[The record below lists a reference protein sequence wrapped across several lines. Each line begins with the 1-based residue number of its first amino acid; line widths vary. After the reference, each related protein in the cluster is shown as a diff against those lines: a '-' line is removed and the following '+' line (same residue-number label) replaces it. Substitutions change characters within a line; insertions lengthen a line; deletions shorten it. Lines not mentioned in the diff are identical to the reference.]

1 MEIMSYIKDLELCN
15 FRSFVNQNPEGHQN
29 GNRTANAL
37 NGHRIQLSRGVTLIH
52 GDNGTGKTV
61 IIF

>member
-1 MEIMSYIKDLELCN
+1 MSYIKDLELCN
-15 FRSFVNQNPEGHQN
+15 FRSFVNQNAGSQQN
-29 GNRTANAL
+29 GNRIANEL
-37 NGHRIQLSRGVTLIH
+37 VGHRIQLSRGVTLIH